1 MARKKIP
8 AAKPPARVEHEP
20 FGTPEPF
27 PTRVEPMH
35 AQARDQPFNNPD
47 WAFEPKLDGYRAIAH
62 AHNGKAKLLTRRGHD
77 YSSYFPHLVHAL
89 LEQPVQEMVLDAEI
103 VAFEDGRPS
112 FEALQRRVNKRSAA
126 LRKDPAQCVLFCF
139 DILHLSG
146 MSTRELPYTE
156 RRRLLLESVAPSELV
171 QVVHADDDGV
181 AMYQAALATGLEGVV
196 GKRKASRYF
205 PGVRS
210 PDWLKIKP
218 SKTAKLL
225 IVGYLRNQT
234 GLTSLLVGYRHDGKS
249 VYAGRV
255 GSGLTMKLCDQ
266 LQAALDQLP
275 PGATLAKQAGAV
287 WVEPRIVIEVAYV
300 ELTREGRLRH
310 PVFVRLRGDVDPA
323 TVTLIG

>member
-1 MARKKIP
+1 MAPVTKRKTIP
-8 AAKPPARVEHEP
+8 PAKPPAKVRTTAV
-20 FGTPEPF
+20 GTPENF
-27 PTRVEPMH
+27 PTKIEPMNAH
-35 AQARDQPFNNPD
+35 VRDKPFNDEN
-47 WAFEPKLDGYRAIAH
+47 WAYEPKLDGYRAIAH
-62 AHNGKAKLLTRRGHD
+62 VHNGKAKLLTRRGHD

-196 GKRKASRYF
+196 GKRKACPSGASRY
-205 PGVRS
+205 G
-210 PDWLKIKP
+210 
-218 SKTAKLL
+218 
-225 IVGYLRNQT
+225 
-234 GLTSLLVGYRHDGKS
+234 
-249 VYAGRV
+249 GRV
-255 GSGLTMKLCDQ
+255 GDAGQTGDPWPVANLPVEKYYTGAGRAVLAKGIRQNKSVTYHWFAVSGIILASSRHLIPASPLRDHQGELSCASSVSSSLRLLSYSLPLWHHQ
-266 LQAALDQLP
+266 RALP
-275 PGATLAKQAGAV
+275 PRSITSRIGPTSLA
-287 WVEPRIVIEVAYV
+287 W
-300 ELTREGRLRH
+300 
-310 PVFVRLRGDVDPA
+310 
-323 TVTLIG
+323 

>member
-1 MARKKIP
+1 
-8 AAKPPARVEHEP
+8 
-20 FGTPEPF
+20 
-27 PTRVEPMH
+27 
-35 AQARDQPFNNPD
+35 
-47 WAFEPKLDGYRAIAH
+47 
-62 AHNGKAKLLTRRGHD
+62 
-77 YSSYFPHLVHAL
+77 
-89 LEQPVQEMVLDAEI
+89 
-103 VAFEDGRPS
+103 
-112 FEALQRRVNKRSAA
+112 
-126 LRKDPAQCVLFCF
+126 
-139 DILHLSG
+139 
-146 MSTRELPYTE
+146 
-156 RRRLLLESVAPSELV
+156 LLESVVPSELV